1 MINTAFSA
9 TLKFNQPNQLT
20 VLNPPNRS
28 GFKVAQAG
36 IIEQDSTD
44 EFNKKANVP
53 TVKLE
58 QNGFLRTEI
67 VLNDKG
73 KRIEAGYITGTLPF
87 PKSIELNVISGKDGP
102 FIQLMIPE
110 DTTEQLKPLA
120 GKSLIIPR
128 GGSVKLGGSSFFG
141 FVNPSNTFE
150 ATLYKD
156 DKKQPPDFSTTDY
169 DSLKK
174 YCEMP
179 APKPYTPKTN
189 QNETPLTFLANVPI
203 GGAGSRLF
211 PLSSAEEVQA
221 TLANGSTRYALPA
234 GGKPASW
241 LPCEGNSMVGRALYY
256 LALAG
261 VTTIFAP
268 IVTSSA
274 PQSINKALNNAQET
288 IKDKLKVDLEIEQIE
303 EDRLGGQSSYIP
315 DLWKDELSELKEEK
329 LKKTY
334 IINEFPDATYFPYPP
349 YQEMMEKVQEAYN
362 NKTPLDGLVLVK
374 PVKNVEELVK
384 KYGETTYNR
393 TTNELLGMHEK
404 PKSVEEAHRFATE
417 DMQRYNQKHPN
428 AEMSKEEEGI
438 GFRLGTEIYSS
449 ELLKVACKK
458 QEDGY
463 ELLADRYENG
473 NVKLVKNKPIYS
485 MYNVFHAIGKGTV
498 LKDKNEPESL
508 NVQVM
513 ELPEDSQWA
522 DMGNYLGYL
531 NTVRLLT
538 YCKYEDVLRY
548 KKRGVPYPI
557 GGTLKIDEATG
568 KIDREALYGEGVIN
582 LFDQLKLQTVGAVA
596 LVDPSH
602 PDRLNEK

>member
-67 VLNDKG
+67 VLNDKE
-73 KRIEAGYITGTLPF
+73 KRIEAGYITGTLP
-87 PKSIELNVISGKDGP
+87 KWIELNAISGKDGP
-102 FIQLMIPE
+102 FIQLLIRK
-110 DTTEQLKPLA
+110 DATEPLKPLA
-120 GKSLIIPR
+120 GKSLIIPA
-128 GGSVKLGGSSFFG
+128 GGSVKLGS
-141 FVNPSNTFE
+141 TFE
-150 ATLYKD
+150 ATLYK
-156 DKKQPPDFSTTDY
+156 KHENQPADFSVKDYEPLQGYCQITDP
-169 DSLKK
+169 D
-174 YCEMP
+174 
-179 APKPYTPKTN
+179 PYQAKTN
-189 QNETPLTFLANVPI
+189 EEDENTLTFWANLPI

-211 PLSSAEEVQA
+211 PLSSPDEVMA
-221 TLANGSTRYALPA
+221 KLEKGKERYALPA
-234 GGKPASW
+234 GGKPAGW
-241 LPCEGNSMVGRALYY
+241 LPCDGKSMVGRALYY

-261 VTTIFAP
+261 VTTVFAP

-274 PQSINKALNNAQET
+274 PESIKQALKNAKET
-288 IKDKLKVDLEIEQIE
+288 IKDKLKVELEIEQIKE
-303 EDRLGGQSSYIP
+303 ERLGGQSSYLP

-374 PVKNVEELVK
+374 PVENVEELVK
-384 KYGETTYNR
+384 KYGETTYNK
-393 TTNELLGMHEK
+393 TTSELLGMHEK
-404 PKSVEEAHRFATE
+404 PQSVAQAKIFATE
-417 DMQRYNQKHPN
+417 DMERYNQKHTDHP
-428 AEMSKEEEGI
+428 MKEADEGV
-438 GFRLGTEIYSS
+438 GFRLGTEIYGS
-449 ELLKVACKK
+449 ELLKVACKEQK
-458 QEDGY
+458 DGY

-485 MYNVFHAIGKGTV
+485 MYNVFHAVGEGTV
-498 LKDKNEPESL
+498 VKKKNKPKSL

-513 ELPEDSQWA
+513 ELPETYQWA
-522 DMGNYLGYL
+522 DMGNYFGYL
-531 NTVRLLT
+531 NTVRQLT
-538 YCKYEDVLRY
+538 YCKHGDVLRSEP
-548 KKRGVPYPI
+548 RGVPYPI